1 MSNRRVQQ
9 VVEECLKLSGLDKLG
24 FSAHKLRHTA
34 ATLLYRSGNADMLA
48 LKEILG
54 HEHVSTTE
62 IYTHI
67 SDEALKKAAKSSPLA
82 TFKKSKN
89 TTD

>member
-1 MSNRRVQQ
+1 
-9 VVEECLKLSGLDKLG
+9 
-24 FSAHKLRHTA
+24 
-34 ATLLYRSGNADMLA
+34 MLA

-67 SDEALKKAAKSSPLA
+67 SDEELKKAAKSSPLSN
-82 TFKKSKN
+82 FKKPKKVIKASAL
-89 TTD
+89 TTDSNEDIAD